1 MLNETNA
8 DLAMFLRSV
17 YAHIETIKR
26 MRGES
31 LYWRYTL
38 SMQLIHKIYW
48 PLRDA
53 MIPTPANHNSEFDR
67 DGIFDLQVAH
77 VCRALDKQ
85 FKSIL
90 QEGKTRHQ
98 RLPHKQTKILLETY
112 HMGEFY
118 LDSYKCLGL

>member
-1 MLNETNA
+1 
-8 DLAMFLRSV
+8 LRSV

-53 MIPTPANHNSEFDR
+53 MILTPANPDSEFDHNE
-67 DGIFDLQVAH
+67 IFDPQVAH

-90 QEGKTRHQ
+90 QEGKTRHR
-98 RLPHKQTKILLETY
+98 RLPYKQTEILLETY
-112 HMGEFY
+112 HMREFY
-118 LDSYKCLGL
+118 LDSCKCLGL